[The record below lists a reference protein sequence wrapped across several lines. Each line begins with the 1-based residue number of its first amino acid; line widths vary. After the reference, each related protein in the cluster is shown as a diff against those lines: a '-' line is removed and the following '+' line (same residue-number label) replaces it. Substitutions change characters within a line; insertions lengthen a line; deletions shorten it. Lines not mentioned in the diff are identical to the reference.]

1 MEEKI
6 MRKKSSDAIIAE
18 ALAFFESMRSQAP
31 AGNELVIEILDEQE
45 RKLHEELLKAVLQ
58 RSKKAEEN

>member
-1 MEEKI
+1 MA
-6 MRKKSSDAIIAE
+6 DTVIAE
-18 ALAFFESMRSQAP
+18 ALAFFESMRTQAP

-58 RSKKAEEN
+58 RSKKTEED